1 MQNKPYRRRNN
12 MKYNNDYHSHIDKP
26 VDTQSFWQFRR
37 DYLDG
42 LSAQKWCE
50 YGLEL
55 SRKVNRKMDFE

>member
-1 MQNKPYRRRNN
+1 